1 MWIEKLEDGRFKYIE
16 RYKDPYTEKTRRV
29 STVLTSDSLQA
40 KKKAGKILEEKLSLK
55 ILKSSQKNMTFEEL
69 FEKWKPIYYQNVKN
83 QTYRNAISAYKVVT
97 NWFDENTIVRNV
109 DSTYIQGLLDD
120 FYYNKNYSYS
130 YTDLL
135 RNFLSNVF
143 EYGKSIGAVDKNVI
157 KETTLKKKIQEKD
170 QLRKKTV
177 KFLEADELALVLER
191 VRSWKAPIK
200 PQRRKR
206 YADILEL
213 MSLTGLRFGE
223 AAALKNDD
231 IDGNKL
237 TVDETLYYNYGD
249 LKKGT
254 TETPKNQFSER
265 TILLSNRAF
274 EIVHEWQL
282 ENKIN
287 KSLNPDYKDM
297 EFLFTDENGIPI
309 GIAPVNHILRNIR
322 VQLKNEGKLDKEL
335 TTHIFRHTHISQL
348 VEMGLPLKTIM
359 ARVGH
364 VNPNTTLKIYTH
376 VTDQMDKQLLEK
388 LNEREQKENH
398 S

>member
-249 LKKGT
+249 LKKGA